1 VLGRWGYDA
10 LALKT
15 LNGLV
20 GLQYDE
26 DCWTV
31 RLAYSEARNTSQI
44 TTHQTIFQLEFRGFG
59 SVGKDPIDLM
69 QLNVPGY
76 QPVVK
81 PLPPSPYENYQ

>member
-10 LALKT
+10 LTAKT
-15 LNGLV
+15 LNTLV

-31 RLAYSEARNTSQI
+31 RLSYSEARNTSQI
-44 TTHQTIFQLEFRGFG
+44 TTYQTLFQLEFRGFG
-59 SVGKDPIDLM
+59 SVGNNPIDLM
-69 QLNVPGY
+69 RLNVPGY
-76 QPVVK
+76 EPVVK